1 MADRGSNA
9 LSKSKLTTYRSGIGV
24 LLYLVKLTRPDMA
37 SLVQELSK
45 FMDKARHDYLCA
57 MYWALAYVSGTQGLK
72 LHLKPSKTDIGKI
85 VGYTDSNYASNL
97 DSSRSVTGTV
107 ISLCGSIVSWRS
119 KNQQCTTLSSMEAEY
134 VVLSLTTNNME
145 FVRNVDK
152 SMKFGV
158 ELPMVLRVDNTR
170 AMELAKNQS
179 TTGRTKHLDVRF
191 HYVRELVEQG
201 IIKLEYV
208 HSEDNVSNIMTR
220 NLGEHLFLKHQHG
233 MDVQ

>member
-1 MADRGSNA
+1 
-9 LSKSKLTTYRSGIGV
+9 
-24 LLYLVKLTRPDMA
+24 
-37 SLVQELSK
+37 
-45 FMDKARHDYLCA
+45 
-57 MYWALAYVSGTQGLK
+57 
-72 LHLKPSKTDIGKI
+72 
-85 VGYTDSNYASNL
+85 
-97 DSSRSVTGTV
+97 
-107 ISLCGSIVSWRS
+107 
-119 KNQQCTTLSSMEAEY
+119 MEAEY

-158 ELPMVLRVDNTR
+158 ELPIVLRVDNTR

-179 TTGRTKHLDVRF
+179 TTGRTKHLAVRF

-220 NLGEHLFLKHQHG
+220 NLGEHLFLNTNMGWTCNEVHQHK
-233 MDVQ
+233 